1 MTPRF
6 GLSLIAVIALVVSAC
21 AAPAPATPEPGT
33 PAPGTP
39 APGTPEP
46 GTPEPGTPEPGTP
59 EPGTPEPTPDAG
71 APQVGGTLVFGG
83 SRLAASLDPA
93 LTSDGES
100 FRILQQIYEPLV
112 DLAEG
117 SVSEIIG
124 VLAESWTMEP
134 GDTTAVFNI
143 RQGVTFHDGTALNA
157 EAVVAN
163 FERWN
168 QMPDELQGTAYYIGA
183 VFAGF
188 GGDSIIASAE
198 ATGEYEVTVTL
209 TEPRADFIHGIALTP
224 FSIVSP
230 AVLEAMNAN
239 DPVASTFGTDV
250 GQGGTGP
257 FRWESYTPDDS
268 AVLVRNEDYWGDPA
282 EGPFL
287 DRLIIQPIPNP
298 SARLQALQAP
308 GGVMGIDL
316 VAPTEYEIVEND
328 PDLVLLQRFSYNTLY
343 LGINPTATEGG
354 PLSELA
360 VRQAVAHAINKE
372 ALIGPFYGGR
382 GSVADI
388 FVPPSSEAWHP
399 VLRQAVPVYEY
410 NPDRARE
417 LLAEAGYGPDNP
429 PQVEFWYPTEVTRPY
444 MPDPAG
450 LAEATI
456 TMLEEVG
463 FVVTPNSSIWG
474 TEYLPAATAGQ
485 YDLHWLGWTG
495 DYDDPWNWYGYHF
508 DYRAGQPNAQFN
520 CDPTGLREAFET
532 ANASFDEETRGQ
544 AFNEVVRL
552 VHEDVCFVTIVH
564 GDTALAFRPEVQG
577 YVAAPTGSESFKGV
591 WLQQGQ

>member
-6 GLSLIAVIALVVSAC
+6 GLSLVAVIALVISAC
-21 AAPAPATPEPGT
+21 AAPAPGTPEPGT

-39 APGTPEP
+39 APATPEP
-46 GTPEPGTPEPGTP
+46 ATPAPGDTPLPATPEPV
-59 EPGTPEPTPDAG
+59 EPTPDAG
-71 APQVGGTLVFGG
+71 APQQGGTLVFAG

-124 VLAESWTMEP
+124 VLAESWTGDP
-134 GDTTAVFNI
+134 GDTTYVFNI
-143 RQGVTFHDGTALNA
+143 RQGVNFHDGTPLNA

-168 QMPDELQGTAYYIGA
+168 QIPDELQGTAYYIGA

-209 TEPRADFIHGIALTP
+209 TEAKADFIHGIALTP
-224 FSIVSP
+224 FSIISP
-230 AVLEAMNAN
+230 AVLDEMNAN
-239 DPVASTFGTDV
+239 DPVASTFGTDI

-268 AVLVRNEDYWGDPA
+268 AVLVRNEDYWGDPS

-316 VAPTEYEIVEND
+316 VAPTEYDIVEND
-328 PDLVLLQRFSYNTLY
+328 PNLTLLERFAYNTLY
-343 LGINPTATEGG
+343 LAINPTATDGG

-360 VRQAVAHAINKE
+360 VRQAVAHAVNKE

-382 GSVADI
+382 GSAADI
-388 FVPPSSEAWHP
+388 FVPPSSETWHGA
-399 VLRQAVPVYEY
+399 LREGVTVYEY
-410 NPDRARE
+410 DPDRARE

-474 TEYLPAATAGQ
+474 TEYIPAATAGQ

-508 DYRAGQPNAQFN
+508 DYRAGEPNPQFN
-520 CDPTGLREAFET
+520 CDPAGLREAFAE
-532 ANASFDEETRGQ
+532 ANASFDEESRGQ

-552 VHEDVCFVTIVH
+552 VHEDVCFVTMVH
-564 GDTALAFRPEVQG
+564 GDTALAFQPEVQG

-591 WLQQGQ
+591 WLSQD

>member
-1 MTPRF
+1 M
-6 GLSLIAVIALVVSAC
+6 
-21 AAPAPATPEPGT
+21 
-33 PAPGTP
+33 
-39 APGTPEP
+39 
-46 GTPEPGTPEPGTP
+46 
-59 EPGTPEPTPDAG
+59 
-71 APQVGGTLVFGG
+71 
-83 SRLAASLDPA
+83 SR
-93 LTSDGES
+93 
-100 FRILQQIYEPLV
+100 
-112 DLAEG
+112 
-117 SVSEIIG
+117 
-124 VLAESWTMEP
+124 
-134 GDTTAVFNI
+134 
-143 RQGVTFHDGTALNA
+143 HDCNPLNA

-168 QMPDELQGTAYYIGA
+168 QIPSELQGTAYYIGA
-183 VFAGF
+183 VFGGF
-188 GGDSIIASAE
+188 GEDSIIETAE

-209 TEPRADFIHGIALTP
+209 REPKADFIHGIALTP

-230 AVLEAMNAN
+230 AVLEEMGAN
-239 DPVASTFGTDV
+239 DPVAGTFGTEVD
-250 GQGGTGP
+250 QGGTGP

-268 AVLVRNEDYWGDPA
+268 AVLVRNEDYWGDPS

-316 VAPTEYEIVEND
+316 VAPTEYDIVEGDAN
-328 PDLVLLQRFSYNTLY
+328 LVLLQRFAYNTLY
-343 LGINPTATEGG
+343 LAINPEATPDG

-360 VRQAVAHAINKE
+360 VRQAVAHAIDKE

-382 GSVADI
+382 GSAADI
-388 FVPPSSEAWHP
+388 FVPPSSETWHD
-399 VLRQAVPVYEY
+399 VLAEGVPVYEY
-410 NPDRARE
+410 DPDRARD

-444 MPDPAG
+444 MPDAQG

-474 TEYLPAATAGQ
+474 TEYIPAATAGQ

-508 DYRAGQPNAQFN
+508 DLRAGEPNPQFN
-520 CDPTGLREAFET
+520 CDPSGLREAFAE
-532 ANASFDEETRGQ
+532 ANASFDEASRGT

-564 GDTALAFRPEVQG
+564 GDTALAFEPQVQG

-591 WLQQGQ
+591 WLQQD